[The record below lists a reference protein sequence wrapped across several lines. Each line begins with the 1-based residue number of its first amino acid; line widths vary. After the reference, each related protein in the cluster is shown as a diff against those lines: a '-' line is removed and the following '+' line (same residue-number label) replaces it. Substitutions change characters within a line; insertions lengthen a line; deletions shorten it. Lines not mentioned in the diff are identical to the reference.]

1 MAEQNENEFIKA
13 ESGVAVGKGIN
24 KEMKKTVILFLAI
37 FFSIEELSAQSA
49 YATFAALQH
58 EGKLMS
64 FTGID
69 ALKEAVEA
77 AEDGDVITLSS
88 GLFNG
93 DCTITKAITLRGAG
107 MTGPDAT
114 RLTGAGRLDVSITG
128 AEDKTLIIEGIDTGI
143 YGITCSLTEPKSL
156 GQLIVRKCFV
166 AEHLIIEG
174 VDNIVISN
182 CKIQEL
188 RVAYLSSLNC
198 YNSLVSYSSFG
209 GYGSAI
215 FKNCIVSA
223 GPMASYEDCV
233 CYAMTSWWAGCSVT
247 NTIYVLENGEEVLTS
262 PIHKNVSYVNGWSSI
277 FDWNQESSLLDID
290 VMRSFDYKTKSDI
303 DPSIGIYAGQFPF
316 SPKLDLPTIKSI
328 SVSKQTDGDGKL
340 GIDVEIED

>member
-1 MAEQNENEFIKA
+1 
-13 ESGVAVGKGIN
+13 
-24 KEMKKTVILFLAI
+24 MKKLFFTLVASLLI
-37 FFSIEELSAQSA
+37 AANLLAQSA

-58 EGKLMS
+58 EGKLTS

-88 GLFNG
+88 GIFNG
-93 DCTITKAITLRGAG
+93 ECTITKAITLRGAG

-128 AEDKTLIIEGIDTGI
+128 AEDKTLVIEGIDTGI
-143 YGITCSLTEPKSL
+143 YGITCHLNEPKSL
-156 GQLIVRKCFV
+156 GQLIVRKCFIPEFLV
-166 AEHLIIEG
+166 VEG
-174 VDNIVISN
+174 VDDIVISN
-182 CKIQEL
+182 CKVQEL
-188 RVAYLSSLNC
+188 QVSFWSSLNC
-198 YNSLVSYSSFG
+198 YNSLVANTSFG
-209 GYGSAI
+209 GYGSAV
-215 FKNCIVSA
+215 FKNCIVGG
-223 GPMASYEDCV
+223 GPMATYEDCV

-262 PIHKNVSYVNGWSSI
+262 PTHKNVSYVNGMTSI
-277 FDWNQESSLLDID
+277 FDWNQECPLFDVD

-316 SPKLDLPTIKSI
+316 SPKLDLPTIKGI
-328 SVSKQTDGDGKL
+328 NVSKQTDTDGKL
-340 GIDVEIED
+340 GIDVEIEE